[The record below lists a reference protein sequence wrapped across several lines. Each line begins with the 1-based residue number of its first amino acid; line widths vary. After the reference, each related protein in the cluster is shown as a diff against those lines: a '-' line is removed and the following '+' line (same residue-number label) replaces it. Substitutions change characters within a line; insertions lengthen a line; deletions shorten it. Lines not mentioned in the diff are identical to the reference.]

1 MARRAPASAGCAVTT
16 GREQIFAALR
26 QGYQGRNE
34 IVAKVGIDARLARRE
49 ANLVPARGKPESKK
63 AAVAAFA
70 AMAEEA
76 SATVVRV
83 NTMIDVPNAVADFLR
98 MHNLPMRAAL
108 APDPL
113 LDAARW
119 ERRKTLELRKGRAEP
134 FDEVGISLAYRAV
147 AETGTLVMLAG
158 PNTPT
163 TLNFLPETEIVILP
177 ADRVVGCYEDALA
190 PLRAP
195 APTGNGTDGAKH
207 TLPRVVNFITGPS
220 RSADIEQTLQLGAHG
235 PRRLHIVIVD
245 DPAVAADPA
254 GP

>member
-1 MARRAPASAGCAVTT
+1 MSTARD
-16 GREQIFAALR
+16 QIFAALR

-34 IVAKVGIDARLARRE
+34 IVSKVGVDARVARRE
-49 ANLVPARGKPESKK
+49 ANLVPARGKPETKK
-63 AAVAAFA
+63 AAVAAFT

-76 SATVVRV
+76 SATVARV

-98 MHNLPMRAAL
+98 MHNLPMRAVL

-119 ERRKTLELRKGRAEP
+119 DRRKTLELRKGRAEP

-158 PNTPT
+158 PDTPT
-163 TLNFLPETEIVILP
+163 TLNFLPETEIVIVP
-177 ADRVVGCYEDALA
+177 ADRVVGAYEDALA
-190 PLRAP
+190 PLRAL
-195 APTGNGTDGAKH
+195 APSGNGADGAKH

-245 DPAVAADPA
+245 DAA
-254 GP
+254 GS

>member
-1 MARRAPASAGCAVTT
+1 MTSARD
-16 GREQIFAALR
+16 QILAALR
-26 QGYQGRNE
+26 EGLKGRDE
-34 IVAKVGIDARLARRE
+34 IVAKVAVDARIARRE
-49 ANLVPARGKPESKK
+49 PNLVPARGKPETKK
-63 AAVAAFA
+63 AAIAAFM

-76 SATVVRV
+76 SATVTRV

-98 MHNLPMRAAL
+98 NHNLPMRAVL

-119 ERRKTLELRKGRAEP
+119 ERRKTLELRKGAAEA

-158 PNTPT
+158 GNTPT
-163 TLNFLPETEIVILP
+163 TINFLPETEIVILP
-177 ADRVVGCYEDALA
+177 ADRVVGCYEDSLA
-190 PLRAP
+190 PLRGTP
-195 APTGNGTDGAKH
+195 AAGNGADGGKH

-245 DPAVAADPA
+245 DAASRDSGAP
-254 GP
+254 

>member
-1 MARRAPASAGCAVTT
+1 MVSA
-16 GREQIFAALR
+16 REQILAALR
-26 QGYQGRNE
+26 EGYQGRNE
-34 IVAKVGIDARLARRE
+34 VVAKVGIDARLVRRE
-49 ANLVPARGKPESKK
+49 ANLVPARGKPENKK
-63 AAVAAFA
+63 AALAAFMA
-70 AMAEEA
+70 LAEEA

-98 MHNLPMRAAL
+98 NHNLPMRAVI
-108 APDPL
+108 APDPQ

-158 PNTPT
+158 EATPT
-163 TLNFLPETEIVILP
+163 TINFLPETEIVILP
-177 ADRVVGCYEDALA
+177 ADRVVGCYEDALL

-195 APTGNGTDGAKH
+195 APSGNGTDGAKH

-245 DPAVAADPA
+245 DVARDPA
-254 GP
+254 GS

>member
-1 MARRAPASAGCAVTT
+1 MSTA
-16 GREQIFAALR
+16 REQILAALR
-26 QGYQGRNE
+26 EGYRGRNE
-34 IVAKVGIDARLARRE
+34 LVAKVGVDARLVRRQP
-49 ANLVPARGKPESKK
+49 NLVPERGKPEPRKRI
-63 AAVAAFA
+63 AAFT

-76 SATVVRV
+76 SATVARV
-83 NTMIDVPNAVADFLR
+83 NTMIDVPGAVADFLR

-134 FDEVGISLAYRAV
+134 FDEVGISLAFRAV
-147 AETGTLVMLAG
+147 AETGTLVMLSG
-158 PNTPT
+158 EGTPT

-177 ADRVVGCYEDALA
+177 AERVVGAYEEALA
-190 PLRAP
+190 PLRTNGKEPAEGDAENAP
-195 APTGNGTDGAKH
+195 RH

-235 PRRLHIVIVD
+235 PRRLHIIIVD
-245 DPAVAADPA
+245 DARARAAEDRA
-254 GP
+254 GK

>member
-1 MARRAPASAGCAVTT
+1 MSTARD
-16 GREQIFAALR
+16 QIFAALR
-26 QGYQGRNE
+26 EGFKGRNDAA
-34 IVAKVGIDARLARRE
+34 AKVGADARVARRE
-49 ANLVPARGKPESKK
+49 PNLVPARGKPEGRK
-63 AAVAAFA
+63 AALAAFT

-76 SATVVRV
+76 SATVARV

-98 MHNLPMRAAL
+98 MHNLPMRAVL

-119 ERRKTLELRKGRAEP
+119 ERRKTLELRKGAAEA
-134 FDEVGISLAYRAV
+134 FDEVGISLAWRAV

-158 PNTPT
+158 ANTPT
-163 TLNFLPETEIVILP
+163 TINFLPETEIVILP

-190 PLRAP
+190 PLRAK
-195 APTGNGTDGAKH
+195 GGDGRH
-207 TLPRVVNFITGPS
+207 SLPRVVNFVTGPS

-245 DPAVAADPA
+245 DAA
-254 GP
+254 

>member
-1 MARRAPASAGCAVTT
+1 VSTARA
-16 GREQIFAALR
+16 QIFAALR
-26 QGYQGRNE
+26 DGFKGRDDV
-34 IVAKVGIDARLARRE
+34 VAKVGVDARVARRE
-49 ANLVPARGKPESKK
+49 PNLVPARGKPETKK
-63 AAVAAFA
+63 AAVAAFT

-76 SATVVRV
+76 SATVARV

-98 MHNLPMRAAL
+98 MHNLPMRAVL
-108 APDPL
+108 APDAL

-163 TLNFLPETEIVILP
+163 TINFLPETEIVIVP
-177 ADRVVGCYEDALA
+177 ADRVVGAYEDALA

-195 APTGNGTDGAKH
+195 APAGNGGEPAKH

-245 DPAVAADPA
+245 DAAAP
-254 GP
+254 

>member
-1 MARRAPASAGCAVTT
+1 VTT
-16 GREQIFAALR
+16 AREQILAALR
-26 QGYQGRNE
+26 QGYSGRHE
-34 IVAKVGIDARLARRE
+34 SAAKVGAEARVARRG
-49 ANLVPARGKPESKK
+49 ANLLPARAQPEGRK
-63 AAVAAFA
+63 AALSTFI

-76 SATVVRV
+76 SATVARV

-98 MHNLPMRAAL
+98 NHNLPMRAAL
-108 APDPL
+108 APDPA

-134 FDEVGISLAYRAV
+134 FDEVGISLAWKAV
-147 AETGTLVMLAG
+147 AETGTLVMLSGAA
-158 PNTPT
+158 TPT

-177 ADRVVGCYEDALA
+177 ADRVVGAYEEALA
-190 PLRAP
+190 PLRA
-195 APTGNGTDGAKH
+195 NGAEGRH
-207 TLPRVVNFITGPS
+207 SLPRVVNFITGPS

-245 DPAVAADPA
+245 DAA

>member
-1 MARRAPASAGCAVTT
+1 MSSA
-16 GREQIFAALR
+16 REQIFAALR
-26 QGYQGRNE
+26 EGFKGRNE
-34 IVAKVGIDARLARRE
+34 VVAKVGVDARVARRQ
-49 ANLVPARGKPESKK
+49 ANLVPARGKPEGRK
-63 AAVAAFA
+63 AAVAAFV

-76 SATVVRV
+76 SATVTRI

-98 MHNLPMRAAL
+98 NHNLPMRAVL

-119 ERRKTLELRKGRAEP
+119 DRRKTLELRKGTAEA
-134 FDEVGISLAYRAV
+134 FDEVGISLAFRAV

-163 TLNFLPETEIVILP
+163 TINFLPETEIVIVP

-195 APTGNGTDGAKH
+195 PAAGNGGEPAKH

-235 PRRLHIVIVD
+235 PRRLHIIVVD
-245 DPAVAADPA
+245 DAASLDATTRDPA

>member
-1 MARRAPASAGCAVTT
+1 MSTARD
-16 GREQIFAALR
+16 QIFAALR
-26 QGYQGRNE
+26 QGFAGRDDV
-34 IVAKVGIDARLARRE
+34 VAKVGVDARVARRE
-49 ANLVPARGKPESKK
+49 ANLVPARGKPETKK
-63 AAVAAFA
+63 AAVAAFQA
-70 AMAEEA
+70 LAEEA
-76 SATVVRV
+76 SATVARV

-98 MHNLPMRAAL
+98 MHNLPMRAVL

-119 ERRKTLELRKGRAEP
+119 DRRKTLELRKGRAEP

-158 PNTPT
+158 PDTPT
-163 TLNFLPETEIVILP
+163 TINFLPETEIVIVP
-177 ADRVVGCYEDALA
+177 ADRIVGAYEDALA
-190 PLRAP
+190 PLRA
-195 APTGNGTDGAKH
+195 NGAEGRH
-207 TLPRVVNFITGPS
+207 SLPRVVNFITGPS

-245 DPAVAADPA
+245 DAA

>member
-1 MARRAPASAGCAVTT
+1 MSTA
-16 GREQIFAALR
+16 REQIMSALR
-26 QGYQGRNE
+26 QGYRGRHE
-34 IVAKVGIDARLARRE
+34 AAAEVGANARVARRE
-49 ANLVPARGKPESKK
+49 PNLVPSRAKPEHRK
-63 AAVAAFA
+63 AAIAAFT

-76 SATVVRV
+76 SATVARV

-108 APDPL
+108 APDPF

-119 ERRKTLELRKGRAEP
+119 ERRKTLEVRKGRAEP
-134 FDEVGISLAYRAV
+134 FDEVGISLAHRAV
-147 AETGTLVMLAG
+147 AETGTLMMLSGAG
-158 PNTPT
+158 TPT

-177 ADRVVGCYEDALA
+177 AERVVGSYEEALA

-195 APTGNGTDGAKH
+195 GAGDNGKGGATH
-207 TLPRVVNFITGPS
+207 SLPRVVNFITGPS

-245 DPAVAADPA
+245 DAVRDAVHDPA
-254 GP
+254 SP

>member
-1 MARRAPASAGCAVTT
+1 MSTA
-16 GREQIFAALR
+16 REQILAALR
-26 QGYQGRNE
+26 QGFAGRDAV
-34 IVAKVGIDARLARRE
+34 VAKVGVDARVARRE
-49 ANLVPARGKPESKK
+49 ANLVPARGKPEGRK
-63 AAVAAFA
+63 AAVAAFT

-76 SATVVRV
+76 SATVSRV

-98 MHNLPMRAAL
+98 MHNLPMRAVL

-119 ERRKTLELRKGRAEP
+119 DRRKTLELRKGAAEA
-134 FDEVGISLAYRAV
+134 FDEVGISLAWRAV

-163 TLNFLPETEIVILP
+163 TINFLPETEIVIVP
-177 ADRVVGCYEDALA
+177 ADRFVGCYEDALA
-190 PLRAP
+190 PLRAAAP
-195 APTGNGTDGAKH
+195 ASNGAEGAKH
-207 TLPRVVNFITGPS
+207 NLPRVVNFITGPS

-245 DPAVAADPA
+245 DAA

>member
-1 MARRAPASAGCAVTT
+1 MSSA
-16 GREQIFAALR
+16 REQIFAALR
-26 QGYQGRNE
+26 AGFKGRDDV
-34 IVAKVGIDARLARRE
+34 VAKVAVEARIARRE
-49 ANLVPARGKPESKK
+49 PNLVPARGKPESKK
-63 AAVAAFA
+63 AAIAAFTA
-70 AMAEEA
+70 LAEEA
-76 SATVVRV
+76 SATVARV

-98 MHNLPMRAAL
+98 NHNLPMRAVL

-119 ERRKTLELRKGRAEP
+119 ERRKTLELRKGAAEP

-158 PNTPT
+158 ANTPT
-163 TLNFLPETEIVILP
+163 TINFLPETEIVILP
-177 ADRVVGCYEDALA
+177 ADRVVGAYEDALA

-195 APTGNGTDGAKH
+195 APSGNGAEATKH
-207 TLPRVVNFITGPS
+207 ALPRVVNFITGPS

-245 DPAVAADPA
+245 DAT

>member
-1 MARRAPASAGCAVTT
+1 MSTA
-16 GREQIFAALR
+16 REQIFAALR
-26 QGYQGRNE
+26 EGFEGRNE
-34 IVAKVGIDARLARRE
+34 VVAKVGVDARVARR
-49 ANLVPARGKPESKK
+49 APNLVPARGRPEGRK

-70 AMAEEA
+70 ALAEEA
-76 SATVVRV
+76 SATVARV

-98 MHNLPMRAAL
+98 MHNLPMRAVL

-119 ERRKTLELRKGRAEP
+119 DRRRTLELRKGRAEP
-134 FDEVGISLAYRAV
+134 FDEVGISLAWRAV

-158 PNTPT
+158 ANTPT
-163 TLNFLPETEIVILP
+163 TINFLPETEIVIVP
-177 ADRVVGCYEDALA
+177 ADRIVGCYEDSLA

-195 APTGNGTDGAKH
+195 PAGGNGAEAAKH
-207 TLPRVVNFITGPS
+207 DLPRVVNFITGPS

-245 DPAVAADPA
+245 DAAFHDAA

>member
-1 MARRAPASAGCAVTT
+1 MARRAAAQARGNAAGRAAAVSSARA
-16 GREQIFAALR
+16 RIFAALR
-26 QGYQGRNE
+26 AGFAGRDDV
-34 IVAKVGIDARLARRE
+34 VAKVAVDARVGRRE
-49 ANLVPARGKPESKK
+49 PNLVPARGKPEGRK
-63 AAVAAFA
+63 AAVAAFTA
-70 AMAEEA
+70 LAEEA
-76 SATVVRV
+76 SATVTRV

-98 MHNLPMRAAL
+98 LHNLPMRAVL

-119 ERRKTLELRKGRAEP
+119 ERRKTLEVRKGRAEP
-134 FDEVGISLAYRAV
+134 FDEVGISLAFRAV

-163 TLNFLPETEIVILP
+163 TINFLPETEIVIVP

-195 APTGNGTDGAKH
+195 AAGGNGGDAPPH

-245 DPAVAADPA
+245 DAA
-254 GP
+254 